1 MKPGNHSG
9 IIPCYCVTG
18 SDGNLTGYKGG
29 PERKESLLQMEK
41 AVMEEL

>member
-1 MKPGNHSG
+1 MKPGKHSG
-9 IIPCYCVTG
+9 ITHWHRVTG
-18 SDGNLTGYKGG
+18 SDGNLTGYRGG